1 MDIGRQGTGGSGK
14 GREKEEMRRENE
26 RTSFLIAILKVR
38 YILFILYF
46 TGKGNE

>member
-1 MDIGRQGTGGSGK
+1 MRGGAGGSGK
-14 GREKEEMRRENE
+14 GREKQEVRRENE
-26 RTSFLIAILKVR
+26 RTSFLRVMLKMN